1 MVIKQAGEAQ
11 KSCAHSVPIFCYLKK
26 NYIELCIG
34 LGRIEDMSK
43 DLVVYYSL
51 EGNTEHVA
59 EKIKEKLGADM
70 LKLVPKKAYHDKGFA
85 KFFWGGKSAVMA
97 EKPELERISMDIS
110 GYERIIFGF
119 PVWAS
124 NFTPPLR
131 TFIEDNAEGLKGKRI
146 AAFAC
151 QSGAGAEKAFA
162 KLARCIGIEAF
173 EQTAVFIDP
182 KSKPDEKK
190 DAQLEVFC
198 NSLMG

>member
-1 MVIKQAGEAQ
+1 
-11 KSCAHSVPIFCYLKK
+11 
-26 NYIELCIG
+26 
-34 LGRIEDMSK
+34 MSK

-59 EKIKEKLGADM
+59 EKIKEKLGADI
-70 LKLVPKKAYHDKGFA
+70 LKLVTKKAYHDKGFA

-97 EKPELERISMDIS
+97 EKPELEKISMDIS

-131 TFIEDNAEGLKGKRI
+131 TFIEDNAEKLKGKRI

-162 KLARCIGIEAF
+162 KLAKCIGIEAF
-173 EQTAVFIDP
+173 EQTEVFIDP

-190 DAQLEVFC
+190 DAQLEDFC
-198 NSLMG
+198 NALIG